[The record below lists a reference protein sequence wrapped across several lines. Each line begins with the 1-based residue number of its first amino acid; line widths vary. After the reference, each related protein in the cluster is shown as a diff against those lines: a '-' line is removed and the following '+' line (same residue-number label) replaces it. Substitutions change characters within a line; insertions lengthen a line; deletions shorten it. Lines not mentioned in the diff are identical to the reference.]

1 MVKAKKKVSKS
12 KINSDD
18 KVELKKIKN
27 KLNQI
32 NKKHKALKI
41 KNDDMKDKQIRLLA
55 EFDNYRKRTTI
66 EKERLLNYDGEK
78 IIKSLLSSFDDLERT
93 VSDDYKDSKSIQK
106 GISIIISNIK
116 KILNDHEIEEFLSIG
131 EKFNPEL
138 HEALMSELGKDDN
151 IIIKEFEKGYKYK
164 DKIIRHAKV
173 VVSSKS

>member
-1 MVKAKKKVSKS
+1 MVKTKKKVSKS
-12 KINSDD
+12 KINADD

-41 KNDDMKDKQIRLLA
+41 ENDDMKDKQIRLLA
-55 EFDNYRKRTTI
+55 EFDNYRKRTAT
-66 EKERLLNYDGEK
+66 EKERLLNYEGEK
-78 IIKSLLSSFDDLERT
+78 IIKSFLSSFDDLERT
-93 VSDDYKDSKSIQK
+93 MSEEYKNSKSIQK

-116 KILNDHEIEEFLSIG
+116 KILNDNEIEEFLSIG
-131 EKFNPEL
+131 EKFDPEL
-138 HEALMSELGKDDN
+138 HEALMSEPGKEDN
-151 IIIKEFEKGYKYK
+151 VIVKEFEKVYKYK